1 MIADV
6 RDRLERALYLP
17 FVIRASDG
25 HEYPVPS
32 RDHAHISPR
41 GNRVV
46 IFLDEGPAVLL
57 GPIHINSI
65 VDQETDGAS

>member
-6 RDRLERALYLP
+6 RRRLEQVPFVP
-17 FVIRASDG
+17 FVIHTSDA
-25 HEYPVPS
+25 HEYSVPTV
-32 RDHAHISPR
+32 DHAKISPR

-46 IFLDEGPAVLL
+46 VFTDEGATAIL

-65 VDQETDGAS
+65 VDSQPNGE

>member
-1 MIADV
+1 MMADV
-6 RDRLERALYLP
+6 RDRLEWVPFVP
-17 FVIRASDG
+17 FVIRTSDG

-41 GNRVV
+41 DNRVV
-46 IFLDEGPAVLL
+46 IFLDAGPAVLL

-65 VDQETDGAS
+65 VDQQSDGE

>member
-1 MIADV
+1 MMADA
-6 RDRLERALYLP
+6 RDRLERVLFVP
-17 FVIRASDG
+17 FVIRTSDG

-46 IFLDEGPAVLL
+46 IFLDAGPAVLL
-57 GPIHINSI
+57 GPIHINS
-65 VDQETDGAS
+65 VVEQSDGE

>member
-6 RDRLERALYLP
+6 RDRLERVPFLP
-17 FVIRASDG
+17 FVIRTSDG

-46 IFLDEGPAVLL
+46 VFLDTGPAVLL

-65 VDQETDGAS
+65 VDQQTDGVS

>member
-6 RDRLERALYLP
+6 RRRLEQVPFVP
-17 FVIRASDG
+17 FVIHTSDA
-25 HEYPVPS
+25 HEYSVPTVD
-32 RDHAHISPR
+32 RAKISPR

-46 IFLDEGPAVLL
+46 VFTDEGATAIL

-65 VDQETDGAS
+65 IDSQPNGE

>member
-1 MIADV
+1 MVADV
-6 RDRLERALYLP
+6 RQRLEQVP
-17 FVIRASDG
+17 FVPFSIRTSDG
-25 HEYPVPS
+25 HEYVVPT

-65 VDQETDGAS
+65 VDQQPDGE

>member
-1 MIADV
+1 MMADV
-6 RDRLERALYLP
+6 RDRLERVRFVP
-17 FVIRASDG
+17 FVIRTSDG

-46 IFLDEGPAVLL
+46 IFLDAGPAVRL

-65 VDQETDGAS
+65 VDQQSDGE

>member
-6 RDRLERALYLP
+6 RERLERVP
-17 FVIRASDG
+17 FVPFMIRTSDE
-25 HEYPVPS
+25 HEYSVPTV
-32 RDHAHISPR
+32 DHATISPR

-46 IFLDEGPAVLL
+46 VFTDEGATAIL

-65 VDQETDGAS
+65 VDQQSDRE